1 MRGFNDGRESL
12 HSNNGNIVPRKV
24 WHEEVKARVASAKRT
39 VRSSTPFIPEF
50 RKRSHAWLIQP
61 SRLLYPSIKMPNI
74 YKFLFSCEHLQKY
87 ILGALLSTLISLL
100 LLKVIF
106 FRIFKVIGNCP
117 ITMEYIYH
125 CIVVADSARHFRIRH
140 MHGNLARSIMEQ
152 W

>member
-12 HSNNGNIVPRKV
+12 HSNNGNIVSRKV

-39 VRSSTPFIPEF
+39 ARSSTPFIPEF

-74 YKFLFSCEHLQKY
+74 QISIFLWTPAKIYTGC
-87 ILGALLSTLISLL
+87 SL
-100 LLKVIF
+100 VYFNIFVTFESHFF
-106 FRIFKVIGNCP
+106 FRIFKVIDDCP
-117 ITMEYIYH
+117 ITVKYIYH

>member
-12 HSNNGNIVPRKV
+12 HSNNGNIVSRKV

-39 VRSSTPFIPEF
+39 ARSSTPFIPEF

-74 YKFLFSCEHLQKY
+74 QISIFLWTPAKIYTGCSLVYFNIFVTFESHFFSNFQGHRK
-87 ILGALLSTLISLL
+87 LSNNNGIYLSLHRRCWFSKTLSY
-100 LLKVIF
+100 
-106 FRIFKVIGNCP
+106 
-117 ITMEYIYH
+117 TTY
-125 CIVVADSARHFRIRH
+125 A
-140 MHGNLARSIMEQ
+140 